1 MSAPA
6 ATDDAKS
13 TPPASAGAA
22 TTATTHDGPAGA
34 YEDPELL
41 HKLADT
47 VRRTMKIRNGV
58 LQETRVDYFKGTKLI
73 KYLTTDSLS
82 KADGK
87 LPSVASE
94 EQAIAIGNLLL
105 RAKG

>member
-22 TTATTHDGPAGA
+22 TTASTHDGPAGA

-58 LQETRVDYFKGTKLI
+58 LQETRVDYFKGNKRGEGTRKD
-73 KYLTTDSLS
+73 KRS
-82 KADGK
+82 KD
-87 LPSVASE
+87 VC
-94 EQAIAIGNLLL
+94 
-105 RAKG
+105 